1 MSEPCCASCGLP
13 FANHLGVQGCCAQV
27 LQLRR
32 MVYDMRAIE
41 LAKRENE
48 IKFLAGF
55 GDCSEEIRSLRATWD
70 QATDRILYSS

>member
-1 MSEPCCASCGLP
+1 
-13 FANHLGVQGCCAQV
+13 
-27 LQLRR
+27 